1 MERKYNLRK
10 ESKEDVVKYLSEA
23 PSRMYDTDSAR
34 NNIDNCD
41 CPGCPCADPD
51 LPKVIVV
58 AGAGVLAAS
67 TGVLTIAAAAELAS
81 GK

>member
-1 MERKYNLRK
+1 MERKYNLRE
-10 ESKEDVVKYLSEA
+10 ESKEDVVKYLSKA

-41 CPGCPCADPD
+41 CPGCPCADSD
-51 LPKVIVV
+51 LPAVVIV

-67 TGVLTIAAAAELAS
+67 TGVLAIATAAELAA